1 MLTHLYIKNFT
12 LIDTLDIDFHDGFSV
27 ITGETGAGKSIIL
40 GAINLLLGQ
49 RADSKQ
55 IKLGQPKCII
65 EANFSNPF
73 TAVSQSSALT
83 KETTVPETS
92 AVTKE
97 ATVPETSVSVLS
109 SLLSDIDADGSE
121 LILRR
126 EITAAG
132 KSRSFIN
139 DTPVPLSTMK
149 TIGTML
155 IDIHSQHKNLLIN
168 DDNFQ
173 LNVVDIIAEDTN
185 LLADYQKEYNAYQ
198 AIRHQLRTLEQSIA
212 EAKKDEDYLRFQQEK
227 LAEIELKPGMQEEL
241 EQEQELLA
249 HAEDIKNSLY
259 EADNILSGDSRGYNT
274 VDGLREVVRTLEGLI
289 DVYPSIEEI
298 YNRMNDAYEEIKDLS
313 DEVSD
318 VAESIDDDPNRLEKI
333 NDKLDHI
340 YTLLKKYN
348 KLTVEDL
355 IKYKE
360 EIDEK
365 LSHIDNFDEELAE
378 LKESLEKALA
388 KAKAKAA
395 VLTSARKK
403 AAEKVQQKMLELLV
417 PLGIP
422 KVRFEVEISPS
433 EELSKTGSDCVQF
446 LFSANTSTA
455 LAPVSQVASGG
466 EIARVMLSLKAMISS
481 AVSLPT
487 IIFDEIDTGVSGKVA
502 EKMALIMA
510 EMGKQERQVI
520 SITHLPQ
527 IAAKGNAHY
536 KVQKEETDEGTIS
549 QMRLLSNEE
558 RVREIAQMLS
568 GSDITDA
575 AILNAKELL
584 S

>member
-12 LIDTLDIDFHDGFSV
+12 LIDTLDIDFHEGFSV

-55 IKLGQPKCII
+55 VKLGTQKCII
-65 EANFSNPF
+65 EATFSP
-73 TAVSQSSALT
+73 TPTLPSR
-83 KETTVPETS
+83 EG
-92 AVTKE
+92 
-97 ATVPETSVSVLS
+97 VLKNDS
-109 SLLSDIDADGSE
+109 IVGKPINKTNKDLPLGGIEGVEGLDLDLDGNE
-121 LILRR
+121 IILRR
-126 EITAAG
+126 ELTSSG

-139 DTPVPLSTMK
+139 DTPVPLTAMK
-149 TIGTML
+149 AIGTQL

-168 DDNFQ
+168 DENFQ
-173 LNVVDIIAEDTN
+173 LNVVDIIAN
-185 LLADYQKEYNAYQ
+185 NSKQLSDYQKDFTAFQ
-198 AIRHQLRTLEQSIA
+198 CLKHQLKQLQDTIA
-212 EAKKDEDYLRFQQEK
+212 ESKKDEDYLRFQQEK
-227 LAEIELKPGMQEEL
+227 LAEIELRPGMQEEL

-274 VDGLREVVRTLEGLI
+274 IDGLREVVKNLEGLL
-289 DVYPSIEEI
+289 DVYPSIEDV

-318 VAESIDDDPNRLEKI
+318 AAESIDDDPAQLEKI
-333 NDKLDHI
+333 NDKLDKI
-340 YTLLKKYN
+340 YSLQKKYN
-348 KLTVEDL
+348 KLTVEEL
-355 IKYKE
+355 IDYKN

-365 LSHIDNFDEELAE
+365 LSHIDNFDEELA
-378 LKESLEKALA
+378 SLNEALEA
-388 KAKAKAA
+388 ALSKAKAKADK
-395 VLTSARKK
+395 LTATRKK
-403 AAEKVQQKMLELLV
+403 AAEQVEKKMLELLV

-422 KVRFEVEISPS
+422 KVQFKVEITESK
-433 EELSKTGSDCVQF
+433 ELSKSGQDNIQF

-466 EIARVMLSLKAMISS
+466 EIARVMLSLKAMISG
-481 AVSLPT
+481 AVQLPT
-487 IIFDEIDTGVSGKVA
+487 IIFDEIDTGVSGKIA

-510 EMGKQERQVI
+510 DMGKQERQVI

-527 IAAKGNAHY
+527 IASKGNTHY
-536 KVQKEETDEGTIS
+536 KVLKEETESGTTS
-549 QMRLLSNEE
+549 RMTLLSSEE
-558 RVREIAQMLS
+558 RITEIAQMLS
-568 GSDITDA
+568 GSDITEA
-575 AILNAKELL
+575 AIQNAKELL

>member
-12 LIDTLDIDFHDGFSV
+12 LIDTLDIDFHEGFSV

-55 IKLGQPKCII
+55 VKLGTQKCII
-65 EANFSNPF
+65 EATFSANILSRSGASLP
-73 TAVSQSSALT
+73 
-83 KETTVPETS
+83 TVGES
-92 AVTKE
+92 EGVFD
-97 ATVPETSVSVLS
+97 LD
-109 SLLSDIDADGSE
+109 LDGSE
-121 LILRR
+121 IILRR
-126 EITAAG
+126 ELTSSG

-139 DTPVPLSTMK
+139 DTPVPLTAMK
-149 TIGTML
+149 AIGTQL

-168 DDNFQ
+168 DENFQ
-173 LNVVDIIAEDTN
+173 LNVVDIIAN
-185 LLADYQKEYNAYQ
+185 NSKQLADYQKDFAAFQ
-198 AIRHQLRTLEQSIA
+198 SLKHQLHQLQSTIA
-212 EAKKDEDYLRFQQEK
+212 ESKKDEDYLRFQQEK
-227 LAEIELKPGMQEEL
+227 LSEIELHPGMQEEL
-241 EQEQELLA
+241 EQEQETLA

-274 VDGLREVVRTLEGLI
+274 IDGLREVVKNLEGLL
-289 DVYPSIEEI
+289 DVYPSIEDI

-318 VAESIDDDPNRLEKI
+318 AAESIDDDPAQLEKI
-333 NDKLDHI
+333 NDKLDKI
-340 YTLLKKYN
+340 YSLQKKYN
-348 KLTVEDL
+348 KLTVEEL
-355 IKYKE
+355 IDYKN

-378 LKESLEKALA
+378 LNEAMQAALS
-388 KAKAKAA
+388 KAKATADK
-395 VLTSARKK
+395 LTATRKK
-403 AAEKVQQKMLELLV
+403 AAEQVEKKMLELLV

-422 KVRFEVEISPS
+422 KVQFKVDITESK
-433 EELSKTGSDCVQF
+433 ELSKSGQDNIQF

-466 EIARVMLSLKAMISS
+466 EIARVMLSLKAMISG
-481 AVSLPT
+481 AVQLPT
-487 IIFDEIDTGVSGKVA
+487 IIFDEIDTGVSGKIA

-510 EMGKQERQVI
+510 DMGKHERQVI

-527 IAAKGNAHY
+527 IASKGSTHY
-536 KVQKEETDEGTIS
+536 KVLKEETESGTTS
-549 QMRLLSNEE
+549 RMMLLTAEE
-558 RVREIAQMLS
+558 RITEIAQMLS
-568 GSDITDA
+568 GSDITEA
-575 AILNAKELL
+575 AIQNAKELL

>member
-55 IKLGQPKCII
+55 VKLGTQKCII
-65 EANFSNPF
+65 EATF
-73 TAVSQSSALT
+73 SALPA
-83 KETTVPETS
+83 ELASPSNETS
-92 AVTKE
+92 LPPVGE
-97 ATVPETSVSVLS
+97 SEGVSFDLES
-109 SLLSDIDADGSE
+109 SEI
-121 LILRR
+121 ILRR
-126 EITAAG
+126 ELTSSG

-139 DTPVPLSTMK
+139 DTPVPLTAMK
-149 TIGTML
+149 AIGTQL

-168 DDNFQ
+168 DENFQ
-173 LNVVDIIAEDTN
+173 LNVVDIIAN
-185 LLADYQKEYNAYQ
+185 NSKQLADYQKDFAAFQ
-198 AIRHQLRTLEQSIA
+198 RLKTQLHKLQSTIA
-212 EAKKDEDYLRFQQEK
+212 ESKKDEDYLRFQQEK
-227 LAEIELKPGMQEEL
+227 LSEIELRPGMQEEL
-241 EQEQELLA
+241 EQEQETLA

-274 VDGLREVVRTLEGLI
+274 IDGLREVVKNLEGLL
-289 DVYPSIEEI
+289 DVYPSIEDV

-318 VAESIDDDPNRLEKI
+318 AAESIDDDPAQLEKI
-333 NDKLDHI
+333 NDKLDKI
-340 YTLLKKYN
+340 YSLQKKYN
-348 KLTVEDL
+348 KLTVEEL
-355 IKYKE
+355 IDYKN

-378 LKESLEKALA
+378 LNEALEAALS
-388 KAKAKAA
+388 KAKATAEK
-395 VLTSARKK
+395 LTATRKK
-403 AAEKVQQKMLELLV
+403 AAEQVEKKMLELLV

-422 KVRFEVEISPS
+422 KVQFKVEITKSK
-433 EELSKTGSDCVQF
+433 ELSKSGQDNIQF

-466 EIARVMLSLKAMISS
+466 EIARVMLSLKAMISG
-481 AVSLPT
+481 AVQLPT
-487 IIFDEIDTGVSGKVA
+487 IIFDEIDTGVSGKIA

-510 EMGKQERQVI
+510 DMGKHERQVI

-527 IAAKGNAHY
+527 IASKGSTHY
-536 KVQKEETDEGTIS
+536 KVLKEETESGTTS
-549 QMRLLSNEE
+549 RMMLLTAEE
-558 RVREIAQMLS
+558 RITEIAQMLS
-568 GSDITDA
+568 GSDITEA
-575 AILNAKELL
+575 AIQNAKELL
-584 S
+584 G

>member
-65 EANFSNPF
+65 EANFTNPF
-73 TAVSQSSALT
+73 TNDGQDAAVSDMA
-83 KETTVPETS
+83 E
-92 AVTKE
+92 
-97 ATVPETSVSVLS
+97 
-109 SLLSDIDADGSE
+109 LLAEVDAEGQE

-149 TIGTML
+149 AVGTQL

-168 DDNFQ
+168 DENFQ
-173 LNVVDIIAEDTN
+173 LNVVDIIAEDQK
-185 LLADYQKEYNAYQ
+185 LLADYQKDFTAYQ
-198 AIRHQLRTLEQSIA
+198 TVKHQLHALEQSIE

-227 LAEIELKPGMQEEL
+227 LAEVELKPGMQEEL
-241 EQEQELLA
+241 EKEQELLA

-298 YNRMNDAYEEIKDLS
+298 YNRMSDAYEEIKDLS

-318 VAESIDDDPNRLEKI
+318 AAESIDDNPQQLENI

-340 YTLLKKYN
+340 YSLLKKYN

-355 IKYKE
+355 ILYKE

-365 LSHIDNFDEELAE
+365 LSHIDNFDEELSE
-378 LKESLEKALA
+378 LKEAMEKAYA
-388 KAKAKAA
+388 KAKAKAEKLTA
-395 VLTSARKK
+395 VRKK

-422 KVRFEVEISPS
+422 KVRFEVEITAG
-433 EELSKTGSDCVQF
+433 ELTKTGADCVQF

-510 EMGKQERQVI
+510 DMGKQERQVI

-527 IAAKGNAHY
+527 IAAKGSSHY
-536 KVQKEETDEGTIS
+536 KVQKDETDQGTTS
-549 QMRLLSNEE
+549 KMRLLSAEE
-558 RVREIAQMLS
+558 RISEIAQMLS

-584 S
+584 GM

>member
-12 LIDTLDIDFHDGFSV
+12 LIDTLDIDFHEGFSV

-55 IKLGQPKCII
+55 VKLGTQKCII
-65 EANFSNPF
+65 EASFSP
-73 TAVSQSSALT
+73 TPTLPSR
-83 KETTVPETS
+83 EG
-92 AVTKE
+92 
-97 ATVPETSVSVLS
+97 VLKNDS
-109 SLLSDIDADGSE
+109 IVGKPINKTNKDLPLGGIEGVGGLDLDLDGNE
-121 LILRR
+121 IILRR
-126 EITAAG
+126 ELTSSG

-139 DTPVPLSTMK
+139 DTPVPLTAMK
-149 TIGTML
+149 AIGTQL

-168 DDNFQ
+168 DENFQ
-173 LNVVDIIAEDTN
+173 LNVVDIIAN
-185 LLADYQKEYNAYQ
+185 NSKQLADYQKDFSAFQ
-198 AIRHQLRTLEQSIA
+198 CLKHQLKQLQDTIA
-212 EAKKDEDYLRFQQEK
+212 ESKKDEDYLRFQQEK
-227 LAEIELKPGMQEEL
+227 LSEIELHPGMQEGL

-274 VDGLREVVRTLEGLI
+274 IDGLREVVKNLEGLL
-289 DVYPSIEEI
+289 DVYPSIEDV

-318 VAESIDDDPNRLEKI
+318 AAESIDDDPAQLEKI
-333 NDKLDHI
+333 NDKLDKI
-340 YTLLKKYN
+340 YSLQKKYN
-348 KLTVEDL
+348 KLTVEEL
-355 IKYKE
+355 IDYKN

-365 LSHIDNFDEELAE
+365 LSHIDNFDDELAE
-378 LKESLEKALA
+378 LNEALEAALS
-388 KAKAKAA
+388 KAKAKADK
-395 VLTSARKK
+395 LTATRKK
-403 AAEKVQQKMLELLV
+403 AAELVEKKMLELLV

-422 KVRFEVEISPS
+422 KVQFKVEITESK
-433 EELSKTGSDCVQF
+433 ELGKSGQDNIQF

-466 EIARVMLSLKAMISS
+466 EIARVMLSLKAMISG
-481 AVSLPT
+481 AVQLPT
-487 IIFDEIDTGVSGKVA
+487 IIFDEIDTGVSGKIA

-510 EMGKQERQVI
+510 DMGKQERQVI

-527 IAAKGNAHY
+527 IASKGSTHY
-536 KVQKEETDEGTIS
+536 KVLKEETESGTTS
-549 QMRLLSNEE
+549 RMMLLTAEE
-558 RVREIAQMLS
+558 RITEIAQMLS
-568 GSDITDA
+568 GSDITEA
-575 AILNAKELL
+575 AIQNAKELL

>member
-55 IKLGQPKCII
+55 VKLGTQKCII
-65 EANFSNPF
+65 EATF
-73 TAVSQSSALT
+73 SALPAS
-83 KETTVPETS
+83 VTS
-92 AVTKE
+92 AE
-97 ATVPETSVSVLS
+97 ATHSAESETIPNGSPLGDA
-109 SLLSDIDADGSE
+109 LSDLDLESSE
-121 LILRR
+121 IILRR
-126 EITAAG
+126 ELTSSG

-139 DTPVPLSTMK
+139 DTPVPLTAMK
-149 TIGTML
+149 AIGTQL

-168 DDNFQ
+168 DENFQ
-173 LNVVDIIAEDTN
+173 LNVVDIIAN
-185 LLADYQKEYNAYQ
+185 NSKQLADYQKDFLAFQ
-198 AIRHQLRTLEQSIA
+198 RLKSQLHQLQSTIA
-212 EAKKDEDYLRFQQEK
+212 ESKKDEDYLRFQQEK
-227 LAEIELKPGMQEEL
+227 FSEIELRPGMQEEL
-241 EQEQELLA
+241 EQEQETLA

-274 VDGLREVVRTLEGLI
+274 IDGLREVVKNLEGLL
-289 DVYPSIEEI
+289 DVYPSIEDV

-318 VAESIDDDPNRLEKI
+318 AAESIDDDPAQLEKI
-333 NDKLDHI
+333 NDKLDKI
-340 YTLLKKYN
+340 YSLQKKYN
-348 KLTVEDL
+348 KLTVEEL
-355 IKYKE
+355 IDYKN

-378 LKESLEKALA
+378 LNEALEAALS
-388 KAKAKAA
+388 KAKTTAEK
-395 VLTSARKK
+395 LTATRKK
-403 AAEKVQQKMLELLV
+403 AAEQVEKKMLELLV

-422 KVRFEVEISPS
+422 KVQFKVDITESK
-433 EELSKTGSDCVQF
+433 ELSKSGQDNIQF

-466 EIARVMLSLKAMISS
+466 EIARVMLSLKAMISG
-481 AVSLPT
+481 AVQLPT
-487 IIFDEIDTGVSGKVA
+487 IIFDEIDTGVSGKIA

-510 EMGKQERQVI
+510 DMGKHERQVI

-527 IAAKGNAHY
+527 IASKGSTHY
-536 KVQKEETDEGTIS
+536 KVLKEETESGTTS
-549 QMRLLSNEE
+549 RMMLLTAEE
-558 RVREIAQMLS
+558 RISEIAQMLS
-568 GSDITDA
+568 GSDITEA
-575 AILNAKELL
+575 AIQNAKELL

>member
-12 LIDTLDIDFHDGFSV
+12 LIDTLDIDFHEGFSV

-55 IKLGQPKCII
+55 IKLGQQKCII
-65 EANFSNPF
+65 EANFTTPKVLEKGSGEGLE
-73 TAVSQSSALT
+73 TIVSDLD
-83 KETTVPETS
+83 
-92 AVTKE
+92 
-97 ATVPETSVSVLS
+97 L
-109 SLLSDIDADGSE
+109 DGQE

-126 EITAAG
+126 EITATG

-139 DTPVPLSTMK
+139 DTPVPLTTMK
-149 TIGTML
+149 AIGTYL

-168 DDNFQ
+168 DENFQ
-173 LNVVDIIAEDTN
+173 LNVVDIIADN
-185 LLADYQKEYNAYQ
+185 AKLLADYQKEFAQYQ
-198 AIRHQLRTLEQSIA
+198 TAKQQLKALERSIE

-227 LAEIELKPGMQEEL
+227 LSEIELKPGMQEEL

-249 HAEDIKNSLY
+249 HAENIKSSLY

-274 VDGLREVVRTLEGLI
+274 IDGLREVVRKLEGLL
-289 DVYPSIEEI
+289 DVYPSIEDV
-298 YNRMNDAYEEIKDLS
+298 YNRMNDAYEELKDLS

-318 VAESIDDDPNRLEKI
+318 AAESIDDDPQQLEKI
-333 NDKLDHI
+333 NDKLDLI
-340 YTLLKKYN
+340 YSLLKKYN

-355 IKYKE
+355 IIYKE

-378 LKESLEKALA
+378 LKEAMEKALA
-388 KAKAKAA
+388 KAKAKADI
-395 VLTSARKK
+395 LTNSRKK
-403 AAEKVQQKMLELLV
+403 AACKVQEKMLELLV

-422 KVRFEVEISPS
+422 KVRFEVEITPS
-433 EELSKTGSDCVQF
+433 EELTKTGSDCVQF

-510 EMGKQERQVI
+510 DMGKQERQVI

-527 IAAKGNAHY
+527 IAAKGHNHY
-536 KVQKEETDEGTIS
+536 KVQKEETEQGTTS
-549 QMRLLSNEE
+549 RMFCLTPEE
-558 RVREIAQMLS
+558 RVNEIAQMLS
-568 GSDITDA
+568 GSSITDA
-575 AILNAKELL
+575 AILNAKNLL
-584 S
+584 G